1 MAKKKPKGKQGN
13 GVGIDLQIPFI
24 LCYFFTRKCQVL
36 VLNFTLAP
44 DANSAGSREER
55 LVRCIGDV
63 IQELLAA
70 HENGRDVNLVT

>member
-1 MAKKKPKGKQGN
+1 MQWRRGRPTN
-13 GVGIDLQIPFI
+13 TLHFM
-24 LCYFFTRKCQVL
+24 LFFTRKCQVL